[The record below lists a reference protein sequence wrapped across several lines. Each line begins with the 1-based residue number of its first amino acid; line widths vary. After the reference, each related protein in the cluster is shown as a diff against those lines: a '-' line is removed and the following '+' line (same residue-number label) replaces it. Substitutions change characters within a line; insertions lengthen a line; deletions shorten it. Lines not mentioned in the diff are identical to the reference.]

1 MEERFKICCAVHLIL
16 IRDKKIL
23 LQRRCNPNKYG
34 YGMLGMPSGH
44 LEKGENVYDALK
56 REMNEELGIEIT
68 SCEIVQIMNLN
79 GDTDVY
85 DAYFFVCEY
94 KGQIENKEE
103 DNTKSLEWHDINSD
117 IENLMPYQKYALSK
131 YLENSN
137 NKFTIYGWD

>member
-1 MEERFKICCAVHLIL
+1 
-16 IRDKKIL
+16 
-23 LQRRCNPNKYG
+23 
-34 YGMLGMPSGH
+34 MPAGH

-117 IENLMPYQKYALSK
+117 IGNLMPYQKYALSK

-137 NKFTIYGWD
+137 NKFTIYVWD